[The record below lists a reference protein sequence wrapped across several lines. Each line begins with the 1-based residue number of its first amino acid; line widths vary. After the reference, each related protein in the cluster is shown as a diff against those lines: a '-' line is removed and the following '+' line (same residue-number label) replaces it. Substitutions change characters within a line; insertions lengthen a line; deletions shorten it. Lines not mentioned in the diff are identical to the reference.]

1 MNTVIMRKLL
11 TPHQTES
18 FTKFKPLSGEMVREV
33 KIRVTEIFDALGG
46 KDRIKSSGNV
56 YIKPN
61 GIDAKPYCY
70 TRPEVVRA
78 AIEYWYEAGAGRVYL
93 MENSTQANYTRV
105 VFAVNGYRK
114 VCRETGAIPIYLD
127 EEKTERLPFR
137 REEEGDDHSGG
148 QYGLKAFRVPVTVA
162 EKLINGRDQN
172 LYISLPKLKT
182 HSMSGVTL
190 GIKGQWGFPVHG
202 SRGIDHNYLLHEKLV
217 DVLSYLKP
225 DITMIE
231 GIEGTIHGHYPATT
245 LADKCVRPFR
255 VLIASRNVVAAD
267 LAGARLF
274 GLKKEDVPHLKL
286 AVERG
291 YGEGV
296 KSVADICL
304 EGDISSLDRIDL
316 IGDMPSSGGYPTD
329 LCNSFPDDVT
339 TIKGSEMACKEG
351 CVNNP
356 MTLLQVLYSDHQG
369 KTGWTLV
376 MGKGF
381 DPKEIAAIRGKVL
394 IAGYCAIEEVAEQ
407 LIQKLGRRNVYLS
420 GECNDLCA
428 TAEAMFHIMKVNP
441 IQFVP
446 RNRLQAVVALLL
458 AKWNGSTSRVPG
470 VFSHVVKSV

>member
-1 MNTVIMRKLL
+1 MNTVVIRKLR

-18 FTKFKPLSGEMVREV
+18 YTKFMPLSREMTREV
-33 KIRVTEIFDALGG
+33 KTRVTEMFAELGG
-46 KDRIKSSGNV
+46 KERIKSSGSV
-56 YIKPN
+56 FIKPN

-78 AIEYWYEAGAGRVYL
+78 VIEYWYEAGARRVYL

-105 VFAVNGYRK
+105 VFEVNGYRK
-114 VCRETGAIPIYLD
+114 VCRETGAIPLYLD
-127 EEKTERLPFR
+127 EEKTKPFPFR
-137 REEEGDDHSGG
+137 QEQGSENGGSG
-148 QYGLKAFRVPVTVA
+148 YDLKAFQLPVTVA
-162 EKLINGRDQN
+162 EKLIQGRDEN
-172 LYISLPKLKT
+172 LYVSLPKLKT

-190 GIKGQWGFPVHG
+190 GIKGQWGFPVHR

-255 VLIASRNVVAAD
+255 VLVASRNVVAAD
-267 LAGARLF
+267 LAGAKLF
-274 GLKKEDVPHLKL
+274 GLEKEDVPHLKL

-296 KSVADICL
+296 RDI
-304 EGDISSLDRIDL
+304 GDISLIGNIPCLDRIDL
-316 IGDMPSSGGYPTD
+316 IGDRPASAAYPTD
-329 LCNSFPDDVT
+329 LYNSFPQDVT
-339 TIKGSEMACKEG
+339 VIKGREMACKEG

-356 MTLLQVLYSDHQG
+356 MTLLQVLYNDHQG
-369 KTGWTLV
+369 RTGWTLV

-381 DPKEIAAIRGKVL
+381 NPEEIASVRGKVL
-394 IAGYCAIEEVAEQ
+394 IAGHCAIEEVADH
-407 LIQKLGRRNVYLS
+407 LIQKLGRRHVYLS

-446 RNRLQAVVALLL
+446 RNRLRAVVALLL

-470 VFSHVVKSV
+470 IFSHMVKSV